1 MDTDTGGDAIQARL
15 RLALRAAMK
24 AKDTVAVPAL
34 RSVLAAIGNAEA
46 LHQAEAVSRQDGDA
60 PAASQHVAGG
70 TVGLA
75 AAETARRKL
84 TLEETATVVR
94 EEMSDRQAASRQYE
108 AAGHPERAD
117 RLRREAQAIQS
128 ALDVAYQP

>member
-1 MDTDTGGDAIQARL
+1 MDRDTGGDAIQARL

-46 LHQAEAVSRQDGDA
+46 VPRRDGDA
-60 PAASQHVAGG
+60 PAGSQHVAGG

-75 AAETARRKL
+75 AADTARRVL
-84 TLEETATVVR
+84 TLEETVTVVQG
-94 EEMSDRQAASRQYE
+94 EVSDRQAAARQYE
-108 AAGHPERAD
+108 AAGHPDRAA
-117 RLRREAQAIQS
+117 RLRREAQVIQS
-128 ALDVAYQP
+128 ALDATSQP